1 MSTPLTCP
9 ACQRTQIT
17 TVTCPNCE
25 TDLAAL
31 RILAELPAVK
41 TGLDYRWLALAIL
54 AAILT
59 AMMGFVAAKISP

>member
-1 MSTPLTCP
+1 MSTTLTCP

-31 RILAELPAVK
+31 RILAELPAAK
-41 TGLDYRWLALAIL
+41 TGLDYRWLALAIST
-54 AAILT
+54 AILT
-59 AMMGFVAAKISP
+59 AIMGFIAAKISL